1 MEIAFS
7 EDFEPLPYNEME
19 QYALGPQVAD
29 FLDSSPG
36 HDAILG
42 VEELGVLDN
51 WQGENALSVQSP
63 AHCFRLISYVRFILI
78 SDDEPT
84 LPELSVENEE
94 NLASEVSDF
103 KQLYTRLSD
112 DSNLATVT
120 TEAGTKDVL
129 PCLSMCK
136 STDECPS
143 EQGTSDA
150 SANEVTGPDNP
161 STSVAAKV
169 NQAAPTAVFNNRA
182 AQSHGQAYYYP
193 WHYYSGVYHHP
204 HTSLAHSGYSHYNQ
218 RHHAYNT
225 QGYHHGRPYPPP
237 QSHYYPRQG
246 YNPTVPCGRYSKPFY
261 MAYAHVP
268 IPPQSYIKEVSENDV
283 ICGRG
288 GKVNNHPGNKRF
300 RQFIQQFKHEYMN
313 ETKQKKPMVALRVL
327 ELVKRSNPPGR

>member
-1 MEIAFS
+1 
-7 EDFEPLPYNEME
+7 ME

-51 WQGENALSVQSP
+51 WQGENAMSVQSP

-182 AQSHGQAYYYP
+182 ANLTAKHTIIHGITTAGCTIILTQA
-193 WHYYSGVYHHP
+193 WRIQDIAITINVI
-204 HTSLAHSGYSHYNQ
+204 T
-218 RHHAYNT
+218 
-225 QGYHHGRPYPPP
+225 
-237 QSHYYPRQG
+237 
-246 YNPTVPCGRYSKPFY
+246 PTIRKVIITEDR
-261 MAYAHVP
+261 
-268 IPPQSYIKEVSENDV
+268 IPPSITLLPKAR
-283 ICGRG
+283 I
-288 GKVNNHPGNKRF
+288 
-300 RQFIQQFKHEYMN
+300 
-313 ETKQKKPMVALRVL
+313 
-327 ELVKRSNPPGR
+327 